1 MGEIKTEAC
10 PRLAAETREAM
21 AADALRIL
29 VDSADCLPADLRLRY
44 GWTMSQIDAHA
55 EAAIAAARRV
65 WESWDRPAVMPP
77 AVTAYVAGGNG
88 AAIPIRRNT
97 HDHDN

>member
-44 GWTMSQIDAHA
+44 GWTMSQLDAHA

-65 WESWDRPAVMPP
+65 WVEWGEPRIMPP
-77 AVTAYVAGGNG
+77 AVATYIAGGNG
-88 AAIPIRRNT
+88 AAIPIRGRCP
-97 HDHDN
+97 